1 MVWSGKGGPPIM
13 NREVILKACKEREGY
28 TVREESTPPEIL
40 NMRGRDRGWGWDR
53 GRFVESKVER

>member
-28 TVREESTPPEIL
+28 TVREEYTPTENL
-40 NMRGRDRGWGWDR
+40 EYERQGQRVGVGQREVR
-53 GRFVESKVER
+53 RVER